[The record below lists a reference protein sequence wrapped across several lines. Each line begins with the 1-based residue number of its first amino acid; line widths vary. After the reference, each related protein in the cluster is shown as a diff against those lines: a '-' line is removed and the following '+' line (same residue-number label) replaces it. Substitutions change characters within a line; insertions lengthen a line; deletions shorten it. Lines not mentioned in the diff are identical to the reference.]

1 VPDNVF
7 QKCRKISHNRR
18 ESKNCKM
25 QDITAFVVTA
35 FQIHADTLGLYCN
48 VNRQVMKLDRVS
60 VFC

>member
-1 VPDNVF
+1 
-7 QKCRKISHNRR
+7 
-18 ESKNCKM
+18 M